1 MLQRMFSGGGRAP
14 GANLGQF
21 QGSQGPIYTRLSRP
35 QGAGGMGSLLAA
47 LPMILQSAPG
57 IFKAITSDP
66 GFQSRMQQNK
76 QNQLATA
83 EPTTPP
89 TTPPSASTPTL
100 PPTTIPPVAPTQ
112 PVRLARVRALDTV
125 LALCVCRL
133 PPGPDAGGKPR
144 SLLLVCGNHVRV
156 AVLATVSSNVAAEI
170 SGHDQRQMAAF

>member
-1 MLQRMFSGGGRAP
+1 MPFDLSSIMPMLQRMFSGGGGAP

-35 QGAGGMGSLLAA
+35 QGAGEMGSLLAA

-112 PVRLARVRALDTV
+112 PVIPTT
-125 LALCVCRL
+125 
-133 PPGPDAGGKPR
+133 
-144 SLLLVCGNHVRV
+144 S
-156 AVLATVSSNVAAEI
+156 ATVA
-170 SGHDQRQMAAF
+170 SGNTGGRVNMPTQPGDTGGRVNMPTRPGDTGGQVQYSV